1 MHPYIYLASQSPR
14 RQELLQQI
22 GVQFQLLLAGSEE
35 DVESLETEIDGECAV
50 DYVKRVTLAKL
61 KASQKRLIKRDLEWA
76 PILCAD
82 TTVAISMNGQE
93 SILGKPKDRED
104 AQRILHLLSGK
115 THQVHTAVALL
126 NQTSVRNLE
135 EGGDSEGG
143 DSLPLLLV
151 SSSAVTFK
159 QLDDALMS
167 TYISSDEPMGKA
179 GAYGIQ
185 GLAACFIENI
195 QGSFSGI
202 MGLPLFETAQL
213 LRASDVKFD
222 LNIPD

>member
-1 MHPYIYLASQSPR
+1 MHPFIYLASQSPR

-22 GVQFQLLLAGSEE
+22 GVKFELLLADSDE
-35 DVESLETEIDGECAV
+35 DAESLESTITDEPAL

-61 KASQKRLIKRDLEWA
+61 QAAQKRLIQRDLKWA

-82 TTVAISMNGQE
+82 TTVVISINGNE
-93 SILGKPKDRED
+93 SILGKPKDHED
-104 AQRILHLLSGK
+104 AHRILRLLSGR

-126 NQTSVRNLE
+126 NQNSVTELRE
-135 EGGDSEGG
+135 ASEIEGGNP
-143 DSLPLLLV
+143 PLLSV
-151 SSSAVTFK
+151 SSSQVTFK
-159 QLDDALMS
+159 MLSDSL
-167 TYISSDEPMGKA
+167 ISSYVASGEPFGKA

-213 LRASDVKFD
+213 LQASDVQFD
-222 LNIPD
+222 LNISR

>member
-1 MHPYIYLASQSPR
+1 MHPFIYLASQSPR

-22 GVQFQLLLAGSEE
+22 GVQFELLLAGSDE
-35 DVESLETEIDGECAV
+35 DAELLEASITGESAL

-61 KASQKRLIKRDLEWA
+61 QAAQKRLIQRDLKWA

-82 TTVAISMNGQE
+82 TTVVISINGNE
-93 SILGKPKDRED
+93 SILGKPKDHED
-104 AQRILHLLSGK
+104 AHRILHLLSGR

-126 NQTSVRNLE
+126 NQTSFTDLGVGSDK
-135 EGGDSEGG
+135 EGGD
-143 DSLPLLLV
+143 LPLLLV

-159 QLDDALMS
+159 QLDDRLIS

-213 LRASDVKFD
+213 LQASDVQFD
-222 LNIPD
+222 LNTFN

>member
-1 MHPYIYLASQSPR
+1 MYPYIYLASQSPR

-22 GVQFQLLLAGSEE
+22 GVQFQLLLAGSDE
-35 DVESLETEIDGECAV
+35 DVESLEMEIDGECAI

-61 KASQKRLIKRDLEWA
+61 EASQKRLIKRDLDWA

-126 NQTSVRNLE
+126 NQTSTTDLE
-135 EGGDSEGG
+135 EGGDSGG
-143 DSLPLLLV
+143 SDSPPLLLV

-159 QLDDALMS
+159 QLDDALIS
-167 TYISSDEPMGKA
+167 TYISSDEPLGKA

-213 LRASDVKFD
+213 LRASDVQFD

>member
-14 RQELLQQI
+14 RQELLKQI
-22 GVQFQLLLAGSEE
+22 GVRFELLLAGLDE
-35 DVESLETEIDGECAV
+35 DAELLEASIIGESAL

-61 KASQKRLIKRDLEWA
+61 QTAQKRLIQRDLKWV

-82 TTVAISMNGQE
+82 TTVVITINGQE
-93 SILGKPKDRED
+93 SILGKPKDHDD
-104 AQRILHLLSGK
+104 AHRILHLLSGR

-126 NQTSVRNLE
+126 NQTSVTDPRE
-135 EGGDSEGG
+135 SSDREGGDP
-143 DSLPLLLV
+143 PLLLV

-159 QLDDALMS
+159 KLDDQLIS
-167 TYISSDEPMGKA
+167 TYISSNEPIGKA

-185 GLAACFIENI
+185 GLAACFVENI

-213 LRASDVKFD
+213 LKASDVQFD
-222 LNIPD
+222 LNTFN

>member
-22 GVQFQLLLAGSEE
+22 GVRFELLLAGSDE
-35 DVESLETEIDGECAV
+35 DAESLESTITNEPAL

-61 KASQKRLIKRDLEWA
+61 QAAQKRLMQRDLKWA

-93 SILGKPKDRED
+93 IILGKPKDHED
-104 AQRILHLLSGK
+104 AKRILHLLSGK

-126 NQTSVRNLE
+126 NQRSVTDFGE
-135 EGGDSEGG
+135 SSGSP
-143 DSLPLLLV
+143 PLLLV
-151 SSSAVTFK
+151 SSSEVTFK
-159 QLDDALMS
+159 KLDDRLIS
-167 TYISSDEPMGKA
+167 TYITSEEPMGKA

-185 GLAACFIENI
+185 GLAACFIEHI

-213 LRASDVKFD
+213 LEASDVQFD
-222 LNIPD
+222 LNTPD